1 MFVVDTNVL
10 LHAVNRD
17 APEHREAL
25 ALLIDWRGRHGA
37 WFLTWGI
44 AYEFLRV
51 VTHSRVLP
59 RPLTGAQA
67 SAWLATLLQSP
78 GLAMLTPGERHA
90 QVLQEVLRDAKHIT
104 GNLWHD
110 AHTVA
115 LMREHGVH
123 RVVSHNQ
130 DFRRFPGIELLA
142 PADLL

>member
-17 APEHREAL
+17 APEHRESL
-25 ALLIDWRGRHGA
+25 ELLTTWRGQHGA
-37 WFLTWGI
+37 WYLTWGI

-51 VTHSRVLP
+51 VTHARVLP

-67 SAWLATLLQSP
+67 SAWLATLLESP
-78 GLAMLTPGERHA
+78 GLALLVPGERHA
-90 QVLQEVLRDAKHIT
+90 LVLQEVLRDAKHIT

-115 LMREHGVH
+115 LMREHGVR
-123 RVVSHNQ
+123 RVVSYAQ
-130 DFRRFPGIELLA
+130 DFRRFPGVELLA